1 VLLCNQSVGDEG
13 RAVDELLD
21 GLAQAQRQGQF
32 RPSEAS
38 EQRRLDLL
46 PQTPPMAWDDLMV
59 QPQYMQAMAL
69 LP

>member
-1 VLLCNQSVGDEG
+1 
-13 RAVDELLD
+13 VDELLD
-21 GLAQAQRQGQF
+21 GLQTAQRQGQF

-38 EQRRLDLL
+38 EERRLGLL
-46 PQTPPMAWDDLMV
+46 PQTPPTPWDDLMV